1 MTVEEFLK
9 IPYKEDIEF
18 VMINYCDNYKNISF
32 TKDELKCEKCVKKDI
47 QALKIKEVYI
57 DNGLVVELK
66 FDKNFFKL
74 YNKIKSFKE
83 PLDK

>member
-9 IPYKEDIEF
+9 IPYKENIEF

-32 TKDELKCEKCVKKDI
+32 TKNELNCEKYIKKDI

-66 FDKNFFKL
+66 FDKTFFKV
-74 YNKIKSFKE
+74 YTEREKKK
-83 PLDK
+83 

>member
-9 IPYKEDIEF
+9 IPYEEDIEF
-18 VMINYCDNYKNISF
+18 IMINYCDNYKNISF
-32 TKDELKCEKCVKKDI
+32 TKNELKCEKYIKKDI

-66 FDKNFFKL
+66 FDKQFFKL
-74 YNKIKSFKE
+74 YNKIKSFK
-83 PLDK
+83 

>member
-9 IPYKEDIEF
+9 IPYEEDIEF
-18 VMINYCDNYKNISF
+18 IMINYCDNYKNISF
-32 TKDELKCEKCVKKDI
+32 TKNELKCEKYIKKDI

-66 FDKNFFKL
+66 FDKTFFKL

>member
-9 IPYKEDIEF
+9 IPYEEDIEF
-18 VMINYCDNYKNISF
+18 IMINYCDNYKNISF
-32 TKDELKCEKCVKKDI
+32 TKNELKCEKYIKKDM
-47 QALKIKEVYI
+47 QALKIKKVYI

>member
-9 IPYKEDIEF
+9 IPCKENIEF

-32 TKDELKCEKCVKKDI
+32 TKNELKYEKYVKKDM
-47 QALKIKEVYI
+47 QSLKIKEVYV
-57 DNGLVVELK
+57 DSSLVVELK

-74 YNKIKSFKE
+74 YSKIKNF
-83 PLDK
+83 

>member
-9 IPYKEDIEF
+9 IPYKENIEF

-32 TKDELKCEKCVKKDI
+32 TKDELKCEKCIKKDI
-47 QALKIKEVYI
+47 QTLKIKEVYI

-66 FDKNFFKL
+66 FDKTFFKV
-74 YNKIKSFKE
+74 YTEMKKK
-83 PLDK
+83 K

>member
-9 IPYKEDIEF
+9 IPYEEDIEF
-18 VMINYCDNYKNISF
+18 VMINRCDNYNNISF
-32 TKDELKCEKCVKKDI
+32 SKNELKCEKCVKKDI

-66 FDKNFFKL
+66 FDKQFFKL
-74 YNKIKSFKE
+74 YNKIKNFKE

>member
-9 IPYKEDIEF
+9 IPCKENIEF

-32 TKDELKCEKCVKKDI
+32 TKNELKYEKYVKKDM
-47 QALKIKEVYI
+47 QALKIKEVYV
-57 DNGLVVELK
+57 DSSLVVELK

-74 YNKIKSFKE
+74 YSKIKNF
-83 PLDK
+83 

>member
-9 IPYKEDIEF
+9 IPYEEDIEF
-18 VMINYCDNYKNISF
+18 IMINYCDNYKNISF
-32 TKDELKCEKCVKKDI
+32 TKNELKCEKYIKKDI

-66 FDKNFFKL
+66 FDKQFFKL

>member
-1 MTVEEFLK
+1 MTVREFLQ

-57 DNGLVVELK
+57 DNGLVDELK

>member
-1 MTVEEFLK
+1 MTVAEFLQ

-18 VMINYCDNYKNISF
+18 VMVNYCDNYKTISF

-57 DNGLVVELK
+57 YNSLVAEIK
-66 FDKNFFKL
+66 INKTFFKI
-74 YNKIKSFKE
+74 YTEMKKK
-83 PLDK
+83 K